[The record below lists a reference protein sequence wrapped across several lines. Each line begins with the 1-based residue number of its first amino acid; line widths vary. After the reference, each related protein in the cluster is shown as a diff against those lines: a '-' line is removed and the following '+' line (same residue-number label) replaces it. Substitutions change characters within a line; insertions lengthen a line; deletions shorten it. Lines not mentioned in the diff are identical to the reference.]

1 MSYQI
6 ININSIASNIAPIG
20 LGVSSADTTPMF
32 SPIYNSDNQAIQNLK
47 TLLLTRKGE
56 RYMEP
61 NFGTDLLAIIFQP
74 NVSAL
79 KQEISDIL
87 TKPINYWL
95 PYITIDTLDIITNE
109 DDPNLQHNVKITLS
123 FYVDNFSTASIT
135 ITADTDGVLSI
146 T

>member
-6 ININSIASNIAPIG
+6 ININSVVSNIAPIG
-20 LGVSSADTTPMF
+20 LGVSSADTSPMF
-32 SPIYNSDNQAIQNLK
+32 RPIYNSNTQAIQNLK

-74 NVSAL
+74 NVSEL

-87 TKPINYWL
+87 TQPINYWL

-135 ITADTDGVLSI
+135 ITANTDGVLSI

>member
-6 ININSIASNIAPIG
+6 ININSVVSNIAPIG
-20 LGVSSADTTPMF
+20 LGVSSADTSPMF
-32 SPIYNSDNQAIQNLK
+32 RPIYNSNTQAIQNLK

-74 NVSAL
+74 NVSEL

-135 ITADTDGVLSI
+135 ITANTDGVLSI